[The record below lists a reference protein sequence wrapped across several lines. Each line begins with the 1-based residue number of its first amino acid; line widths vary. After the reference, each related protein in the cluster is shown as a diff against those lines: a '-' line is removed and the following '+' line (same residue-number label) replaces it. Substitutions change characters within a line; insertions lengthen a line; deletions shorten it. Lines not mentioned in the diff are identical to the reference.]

1 VEKEFLT
8 MNKAVYDYMLSV
20 SLKES
25 ESLRCL
31 RVETAQNP
39 MSVLQITPDQGQFL
53 SWLVKVLGARNILEI
68 GTFTGYSA
76 MCMAEAL
83 PPDGQ
88 LITCDVSEEWTDIA
102 RTHWRD
108 ADLSERIELR
118 LGPAIES
125 MQAMLTSGMQQHF
138 DLVFID
144 ADKGN
149 YSNYFDLGMQLVR
162 TGGLILIDNTLW
174 KGRVADEEVQDA
186 DTNAIR
192 ELNTHVFGSDQVD
205 ISVNAIGDGLTLI
218 RKR

>member
-1 VEKEFLT
+1 
-8 MNKAVYDYMLSV
+8 MA
-20 SLKES
+20 
-25 ESLRCL
+25 
-31 RVETAQNP
+31 
-39 MSVLQITPDQGQFL
+39 VLQITPDQGQLL
-53 SWLVKVLGARNILEI
+53 SWLVKVQGARNILEI

-88 LITCDVSEEWTDIA
+88 LVTCDVSEEWTDIA

-108 ADLSERIELR
+108 AGLDEKIELR
-118 LGPAIES
+118 LGPATES

-144 ADKGN
+144 ADKSN
-149 YSNYFDLGMQLVR
+149 YSNYFDLSMQLVR

-174 KGRVADEEVQDA
+174 KGRVADNAIQDT

-192 ELNTHVFGSDQVD
+192 ELNTRVFNSEHVD
-205 ISVNAIGDGLTLI
+205 ISVNPVGDGLTLI